1 MTERTTDE
9 QQLTARALRAL
20 ALLHER
26 TCIGTTTPPE
36 RVVCAV
42 LTQQDGGAD
51 ERHGPM
57 MLNATAADE
66 LRKMIVAVVDIAC
79 DVLDNVD
86 RQFHGQETKH

>member
-1 MTERTTDE
+1 MTYQPTDE
-9 QQLTARALRAL
+9 QQQLIERALTHLKLRVIDGIA
-20 ALLHER
+20 
-26 TCIGTTTPPE
+26 TPPE